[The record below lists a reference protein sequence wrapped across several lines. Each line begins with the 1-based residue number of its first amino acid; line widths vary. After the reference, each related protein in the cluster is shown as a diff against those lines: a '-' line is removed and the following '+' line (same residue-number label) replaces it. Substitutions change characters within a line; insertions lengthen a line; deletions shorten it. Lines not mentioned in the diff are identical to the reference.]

1 MEVVNCGTGNKIP
14 YAVQDS
20 IISFNGGELMLD
32 LARYQRDFA
41 RTLDI
46 CRDKFGGLVM
56 GLGENYAAQIEIPA
70 RKYEY
75 VEAEDICVPAQA
87 VAVENA
93 EQPAEIAML
102 KQPLARLQTGGGKR
116 LSRQYGASGRYGQAL
131 GNG

>member
-70 RKYEY
+70 REYEY
-75 VEAEDICVPAQA
+75 VEAEGAGVPAPA
-87 VAVENA
+87 AENE
-93 EQPAEIAML
+93 EQPAEIAMR
-102 KQPLARLQTGGGKR
+102 K
-116 LSRQYGASGRYGQAL
+116 QAL
-131 GNG
+131 ALDMNRVKLTLWDI

>member
-102 KQPLARLQTGGGKR
+102 KQALALDMDRVKLT
-116 LSRQYGASGRYGQAL
+116 LWDI
-131 GNG
+131 